1 MEFLSLKK
9 EENKILIWCTTND
22 PKVFV
27 NFTQYL
33 IDNVKGLEDF
43 VLHDTESNSYYNFL
57 DFTNQYGMR
66 KRTFHE
72 RLDGIATGTLK
83 ETLDKSIRNKEAHG
97 MEQKLKEYGFA
108 DFTIDKLM
116 TGKVALVSYGK
127 VKLNKRLNRLITYYP
142 NGKIK
147 EEQI

>member
-1 MEFLSLKK
+1 MQTIEFLSLKK
-9 EENKILIWCTTND
+9 EENKMLIWCTTDD

-83 ETLDKSIRNKEAHG
+83 ETFDKSIRK
-97 MEQKLKEYGFA
+97 Y
-108 DFTIDKLM
+108 
-116 TGKVALVSYGK
+116 
-127 VKLNKRLNRLITYYP
+127 R
-142 NGKIK
+142 
-147 EEQI
+147 

>member
-1 MEFLSLKK
+1 MQTMEFLSLKK
-9 EENKILIWCTTND
+9 EENKMLIWCTTND
-22 PKVFV
+22 PKVFA

-72 RLDGIATGTLK
+72 RLDGITTGTLK
-83 ETLDKSIRNKEAHG
+83 ETLDKSIRK
-97 MEQKLKEYGFA
+97 
-108 DFTIDKLM
+108 
-116 TGKVALVSYGK
+116 
-127 VKLNKRLNRLITYYP
+127 
-142 NGKIK
+142 
-147 EEQI
+147 